1 MPWRKTLILFCL
13 WYARSMK
20 ALVIYRP
27 DSEQARSVEEFI
39 RNFRDRTG
47 RDIELI
53 NIDSKDGLSI
63 ASLYDI
69 MQHPAVLVTQDDGA
83 LVKDWVGDNLPLI
96 DDVAGY
102 LAS

>member
-1 MPWRKTLILFCL
+1 
-13 WYARSMK
+13 MK

-39 RNFRDRTG
+39 RNFRERTG
-47 RDIELI
+47 KNIELI
-53 NIDSKDGLSI
+53 SIDTRDGSST

-69 MQHPAVLVTQDDGA
+69 MQYPAVLVLQDNGS
-83 LVKDWVGDNLPLI
+83 LVKDWVGDHLPLV

-102 LAS
+102 LAG

>member
-1 MPWRKTLILFCL
+1 
-13 WYARSMK
+13 MK

-27 DSEQARSVEEFI
+27 DSEQARKVEEFI
-39 RNFRDRTG
+39 RSFRERTG
-47 RDIELI
+47 KDIEAI
-53 NIDSKDGLSI
+53 SIDTRDGSST

-69 MQHPAVLVTQDDGA
+69 MQHPAILVTQDDGA